1 MAREGVLKLLGKMLP
16 KSPSD
21 PTGKNEWAQAV
32 ARLIIV
38 SIVSIY
44 FVWLDLF
51 SHEQG
56 SLDTTTLLILFY
68 LGFSFFIYVSFLLYV
83 RAALWRRVVTLVGD
97 LSTTVFAVL
106 HAGEPGMLFFGILLW
121 VTMGFGVRFG
131 QRYLLA
137 AAFLAVIELLG
148 LGLLS
153 PYWREHWQLL
163 GGMIITI
170 VAVPLY
176 ISSLLK
182 NIDRARRR
190 AELANQA
197 KTQFLANMSHEI
209 RTPLTGIIG
218 MADLLME
225 ENLNDQLNEKINIIN
240 VSAKTLLGLLEDT
253 LDISRIEAG
262 KLTLEEGEMDLHE
275 VVNSMA
281 LMFRPQ
287 AVSRGLHFTTRIS
300 PEIPFALVGDSLR
313 LRQVM
318 SNFLGNAI
326 KFTEDGYIR
335 LTVSQVSRTEDE
347 VRLHFEVSDSGI
359 GIDPRFQERIF
370 EQFTQAD
377 ESTTRRYG
385 GSGLGMAISSRLVE
399 LMGGSIGLS
408 STPGEGSTFWFEV
421 PLKIQE
427 GVNEQRQMEC
437 YAGATALLVSAD
449 APFIQKVRGLLNRW
463 GIGVE
468 VVATAVEAFSQ
479 LKKATSGF
487 QAYQLL
493 LVDGGSLEISISE
506 FEKAKH
512 VDANLRSLPFVV
524 FQEGLDQ
531 SVVRSEGRCSLST
544 SFESPMLFN
553 AIHDV
558 LNQGSLEVATPLYSV
573 TNPRKGKQW
582 KILVAEDN
590 ATVQIVVKTILEKA
604 GHQVTLAEDGEQ
616 ALDVLLENDFDIAV
630 VDMQMPGLSGP
641 DLIRAFCYTDIGVE
655 ERMPFLVL
663 SANATPEAENEAME
677 AGASAYLTK
686 PVNAARLLEN
696 ISRLMSREQPLSRDE
711 SGVAGTG
718 EARDAS
724 HASGMVFNPDALND
738 LVKLS
743 GDTNIAW
750 KLREQFLAD
759 LEKLIPGLRNALRNQ
774 DFSAYRDISH
784 ALQGSAGGVG
794 AEYLAQLARKMCHSS
809 DGDILTQGGYM
820 VRSAEEQMKKVGRK
834 LEEYLRAADSN
845 MAEY

>member
-1 MAREGVLKLLGKMLP
+1 MDKDGALKFLGKIIP
-16 KSPSD
+16 RSPSD

-38 SIVSIY
+38 SIVAVY

-51 SHEQG
+51 FHERS
-56 SLDTTTLLILFY
+56 SLDSTTLLILFY
-68 LGFSFFIYVSFLLYV
+68 LGFSFGIYASFLV
-83 RAALWRRVVTLVGD
+83 RPDAALWRRIITLAGD

-137 AAFLAVIELLG
+137 AAFLAVAELLG
-148 LGLLS
+148 LGMLN

-176 ISSLLK
+176 VSSLLK
-182 NIDRARRR
+182 NIDKARHR
-190 AELANQA
+190 AELANKA

-218 MADLLME
+218 MADLLMKE
-225 ENLNDQLNEKINIIN
+225 DLNDHLNEKVNIIN

-287 AVSRGLHFTTRIS
+287 AVARGLRFTTRVS

-326 KFTEDGYIR
+326 KFTQEGYIR
-335 LTVSQVSRTEDE
+335 LTVSQISRTDSE
-347 VRLHFEVSDSGI
+347 VCLRFEVSDSGI
-359 GIDPRFQERIF
+359 GIEPKFQEHIF

-377 ESTTRRYG
+377 DSTTRRYG
-385 GSGLGMAISSRLVE
+385 GTGLGMAISRRLVE
-399 LMGGSIGLS
+399 LMQGRIGVNS
-408 STPGEGSTFWFEV
+408 MPGEGSTFWFEV
-421 PLKIQE
+421 PLKIQD
-427 GVNEQRQMEC
+427 GVNEQRQMEH
-437 YAGATALLVSAD
+437 YAGVTALLVSSNL
-449 APFIQKVRGLLNRW
+449 PFVHKVRSLLDRW

-479 LKKATSGF
+479 LKKTASGF
-487 QAYQLL
+487 HAYQLL
-493 LVDGGSLEISISE
+493 LVDERSLEISIYE

-512 VDANLRSLPFVV
+512 VDVNLRSLPFLV

-531 SVVRSEGRCSLST
+531 NVISSEGRCSLST
-544 SFESPMLFN
+544 DFKSPIFFN
-553 AIHDV
+553 AIHDM
-558 LNQGSLEVATPLYSV
+558 LNHGSLDTVTHLYSV
-573 TNPRKGKQW
+573 TSPAKEHHW
-582 KILVAEDN
+582 KILVVEDN

-604 GHQVTLAEDGEQ
+604 GHQVALAEDGEQ
-616 ALDVLLENDFDIAV
+616 ALDILLENEFDIAI

-641 DLIRAFCYTDIGVE
+641 DLIRAYHYTDSGVE
-655 ERMPFLVL
+655 EGMPFLIL
-663 SANATPEAENEAME
+663 SANATPEAENEARD
-677 AGASAYLTK
+677 AGAGAYLTK
-686 PVNAARLLEN
+686 PVNATRLLEY
-696 ISRLMSREQPLSRDE
+696 ISKLMSKQPVAKEISVSEVGRESAVVSD
-711 SGVAGTG
+711 SGGSVFDP
-718 EARDAS
+718 EALD
-724 HASGMVFNPDALND
+724 D

-743 GDTNIAW
+743 GDTSIAW
-750 KLREQFLAD
+750 KLKEQFMED
-759 LEKLIPGLRNALRNQ
+759 LEKLVPSLRVALRNQ
-774 DFSAYRDISH
+774 DFAAYRDITH

-794 AEYLAQLARKMCHSS
+794 AERLAYLARKMCHSKDS
-809 DGDILTQGGYM
+809 EILTQGGYM
-820 VRSAEEQMKKVGRK
+820 VCAVEEQMKQVGRK
-834 LEEYLRAADSN
+834 LEEYLQAAGSNRAKH
-845 MAEY
+845 